1 MTAAVASSFDGADLD
16 WAPLEQFARVAQCHH
31 PSLVAGDF
39 MWMGVVELANGAQV
53 HLYKHVDTRSYLRLD
68 NAGHSYRD
76 RDGDFVACESPVEAI
91 MGVHL
96 QSEPRHPRDELPSDT
111 RPVSRTALTQSR

>member
-1 MTAAVASSFDGADLD
+1 MTAAVASRFDEADLD
-16 WAPLEQFARVAQCHH
+16 WGPLEQFARAAQRHH

-68 NAGHSYRD
+68 YGGHTYRD
-76 RDGDFVACESPVEAI
+76 REGDYVLCESPLEAI
-91 MGVHL
+91 VGLHL
-96 QSEPRHPRDELPSDT
+96 QSEPRHRRGELPSDT
-111 RPVSRTALTQSR
+111 WPVSRTGLSQSR